1 MPHFW
6 WKSGSEH
13 LWSLSFMDGFVLL
26 WLLYPKLKLDW
37 IKKSPCPMTHLS
49 WNISTFWTNICPL
62 VSLILQGGP
71 KSLEWSHTNVP
82 NETSNIKKKKLF
94 FRHKIAFCAFFR
106 QLQNENCFLKHVFSI
121 LLNKSLHKLN
131 CLKKQFH
138 ILQQIKNAKKAIFW
152 RKNKFYVK
160 VAGFVRNP
168 F

>member
-62 VSLILQGGP
+62 VSLIFFRFCFQLLVSKILQGGP
-71 KSLEWSHTNVP
+71 KSLEWSHKNVP
-82 NETSNIKKKKLF
+82 NETSNAFKKYLF
-94 FRHKIAFCAFFR
+94 LRRKIAFCAFFR
-106 QLQNENCFLKHVFSI
+106 QLQHENCFTKHVS
-121 LLNKSLHKLN
+121 
-131 CLKKQFH
+131 
-138 ILQQIKNAKKAIFW
+138 AI
-152 RKNKFYVK
+152 Y
-160 VAGFVRNP
+160 
-168 F
+168 